1 MTKVEQSV
9 IMINDM
15 NIKIAAETEKQSSVC
30 KEMNRNMVQIQNQSD
45 VVQEQ
50 SQQASSI
57 GEQLV
62 NVAKSQRELV
72 TQLTT

>member
-1 MTKVEQSV
+1 
-9 IMINDM
+9 
-15 NIKIAAETEKQSSVC
+15 
-30 KEMNRNMVQIQNQSD
+30 MNRNMVQIQNQSD